1 MKYYSK
7 YKKGGACM
15 CRTRESKARKIYKNL
30 REDIGSF
37 GEFKKNFPKCDKKE
51 VADLWEEY
59 RREGG
64 QPSAAKRLGRKQ
76 KRSKSSS
83 HKPKYSKVEASLEV
97 EPAAPASKPQA
108 QQPSG
113 CQICCAVE
121 RQPDR
126 RPRGRTARS
135 RRQDDDDVPNLVSI
149 PQADSIFHNRRDKRI
164 AELRR
169 QAEGGENISPAEY
182 SSSSD
187 LESEMSD
194 IRLQPRASQPARG
207 SVQASDVRNPCNI
220 CCCCPGPRREI

>member
-1 MKYYSK
+1 MLGPRK
-7 YKKGGACM
+7 
-15 CRTRESKARKIYKNL
+15 SKARKIYKTL
-30 REDIGSF
+30 RKDIRSL
-37 GEFKKNFPKCDKKE
+37 GEFKKNFPKCDEKE
-51 VADLWEEY
+51 IADLWEEY
-59 RREGG
+59 TGEGG

-76 KRSKSSS
+76 KRSRSSS

-97 EPAAPASKPQA
+97 GPAPPAGKPQA

-126 RPRGRTARS
+126 RRTARS
-135 RRQDDDDVPNLVSI
+135 RRQDDDDVPTLVSI
-149 PQADSIFHNRRDKRI
+149 PQADSIFHGRRDKRI
-164 AELRR
+164 AQLRR
-169 QAEGGENISPAEY
+169 QAEEGESISPAEY

-194 IRLQPRASQPARG
+194 IRLQLRTSQPTRG
-207 SVQASDVRNPCNI
+207 PVQGSDVRNPCNI

>member
-1 MKYYSK
+1 MLRPRK
-7 YKKGGACM
+7 
-15 CRTRESKARKIYKNL
+15 SKARKIYKTL
-30 REDIGSF
+30 RKDIRSF
-37 GEFKKNFPKCDKKE
+37 GEFKKNFPKCDEKE
-51 VADLWEEY
+51 IADLWGEY
-59 RREGG
+59 TGEGG
-64 QPSAAKRLGRKQ
+64 QPSEAKRPRRKQ
-76 KRSKSSS
+76 KRSRSSS
-83 HKPKYSKVEASLEV
+83 HKPKYSKVKASLEV
-97 EPAAPASKPQA
+97 GPAPPASKPQA

-149 PQADSIFHNRRDKRI
+149 SQADSIFHGRRDKRI

-169 QAEGGENISPAEY
+169 QAEAGESISPAEY

-187 LESEMSD
+187 MESEMSD
-194 IRLQPRASQPARG
+194 IRLQPRTSQPARG
-207 SVQASDVRNPCNI
+207 PVQASDVRNPCNI